1 MPRNVG
7 RVRHA
12 HHMMSTTTANIKAPK
27 PRNIAARVTS
37 VVVKTSVLST
47 DWNQSQSV

>member
-12 HHMMSTTTANIKAPK
+12 IHIVMPTASPMTVPKATNM
-27 PRNIAARVTS
+27 RARVNRL
-37 VVVKTSVLST
+37 VVNTSVLST
-47 DWNQSQSV
+47 DLNHSQSV